1 MLLCSL
7 IVQFKQSLRV
17 CLWMLLIYASMENE
31 SECVWVSS
39 DLYTEKQM
47 AVIVLA
53 HNLKKTALRTA
64 KLSHLHTAG
73 INDCAATCT
82 QTNTH

>member
-17 CLWMLLIYASMENE
+17 CLCMLLIYASMENE

-53 HNLKKTALRTA
+53 HN
-64 KLSHLHTAG
+64 
-73 INDCAATCT
+73 
-82 QTNTH
+82 

>member
-7 IVQFKQSLRV
+7 SVQFKQSLRV
-17 CLWMLLIYASMENE
+17 CLCMLLIYASMENE
-31 SECVWVSS
+31 SECVWVSYREADGS
-39 DLYTEKQM
+39 DCFGTQ
-47 AVIVLA
+47 
-53 HNLKKTALRTA
+53 LKKTALRTA

>member
-1 MLLCSL
+1 MYNICNHCLLCEFVLHQILCVLLCSL

-17 CLWMLLIYASMENE
+17 CLCMLLIYASMENE

-53 HNLKKTALRTA
+53 HNKKNQL
-64 KLSHLHTAG
+64 
-73 INDCAATCT
+73 
-82 QTNTH
+82 